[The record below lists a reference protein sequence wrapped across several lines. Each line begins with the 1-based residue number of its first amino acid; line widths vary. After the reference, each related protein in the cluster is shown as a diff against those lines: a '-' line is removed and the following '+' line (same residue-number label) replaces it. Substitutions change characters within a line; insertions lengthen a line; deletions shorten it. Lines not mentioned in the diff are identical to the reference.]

1 MESHTLHSFVSGFC
15 GITLSVSLIHT
26 AVCTA
31 SSFFMAVYY
40 SIVCVL
46 IPYFCACYWF
56 SGGSVL
62 KKLPAVQEPQ
72 EMQVHFLGQEDP
84 VEEGMAT
91 HSRILAWRIPW
102 TAEPGGLQSM
112 GS

>member
-62 KKLPAVQEPQ
+62 KKLPAVRETR
-72 EMQVHFLGQEDP
+72 VRSLGWEYP
-84 VEEGMAT
+84 LENEMAT